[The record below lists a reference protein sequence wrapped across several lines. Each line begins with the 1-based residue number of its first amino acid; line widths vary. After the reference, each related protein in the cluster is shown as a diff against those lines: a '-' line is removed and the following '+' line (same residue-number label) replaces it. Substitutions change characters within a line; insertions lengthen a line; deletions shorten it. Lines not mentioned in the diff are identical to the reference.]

1 MRLAALDLLAFG
13 HFSGE
18 TLRFADKTGAINIVY
33 GDNEAGKSTSLRAI
47 SGFLFGIPVR
57 TTDDFAHQKPTL
69 RIGAQVISRDDQTVH
84 LVRRK
89 GAKGTL
95 RDANDNPTDE
105 DVLARMLGGLDRDL
119 FEQMFALS
127 RDALVSGGNDLLN
140 GSGSLGEALFG
151 ASLGLAGINEILHAL
166 ENEAAALFKPG
177 GSNPTL
183 NASVRELEELRRTVR
198 YLELRPADFIS
209 HQTALET
216 AQFQRTTVDGDLR
229 RLHAEVARLER
240 NRQLLPLAALRAQ
253 LQTQT
258 EQLGKV
264 VVLSTTARE
273 ERLTAVR
280 DRDRADTDM
289 VFAQDRIDALEAQL
303 QPLRPNDALLE
314 RADEIR
320 ELHQDIGA
328 HRKAARDLPGLR
340 TQRRNALDEAA
351 ALLSQTHPTHS
362 VEDIDDLR
370 LTVALRTSI
379 TSLSEGFVRVDQAK
393 RGADQRLTETRA
405 KLTRARAEQA
415 ALPTVG
421 DVSALAASLASA
433 RRAGDIESSIA
444 EQEAEHC
451 AADAQLRA
459 DLTGLSLF
467 SGSIEELEHLPV
479 PSLATL
485 SRVED
490 AYEELASQQQGFD
503 STKIRL
509 DAAAAK
515 ARERLTTLELTG
527 VVPTEA
533 DLVAAR
539 SHRQRGWG
547 LVRQSLDSE
556 TPVDDVDAF
565 AEEKPLADAFET
577 SMAAA
582 DEVADR
588 LRREADRVA
597 ARAELDAA
605 VESCDRELEELRTQL
620 AGVAARRIQLDE
632 EWAAIWQPTAITPLP
647 PAEMRDWLQSR
658 AALASEAASQREARG
673 KLDGKIAVATR
684 HRESLAHE
692 LLGIGAATGK
702 PQTLAELV
710 ALAEDA
716 VEENRSKIAI
726 ATKAREAVSA
736 LEDDERLAAQAFDN
750 ASTERSAWADD
761 WASAV
766 AQLSLDP
773 SLKPDQVRA
782 VVGALTDVFAKLD
795 LAASFQNRI
804 DAINRDTTA
813 FAGAATAL
821 AQTVAPELQDLAP
834 EQIVL
839 DLHRLL
845 NSSQTEAAQAG
856 ELHKQLDEVSEL
868 LRQAEDRRA
877 ASEAELQRLM
887 KAANCSSLE
896 ALESAEEQSATAV
909 DLRDRLKTVDERMT
923 EIGTAPAAE
932 LAAEVAGL
940 ELEQLETDIVER
952 AALIEE
958 FAEHRRELDETVGQE
973 RALLAEMSRGEGAAD
988 AAAAVEAAKVDVR
1001 EQAEQ
1006 YARLRLAIAILRR
1019 EIEKF
1024 REESHGPLLA
1034 RASYIFAKLTCD
1046 GYSGF
1051 TTGFDDRGNVILLG
1065 RRTRGAEI
1073 TVEQM
1078 SEGTRDQLYLA
1089 LRLATIEQQV
1099 ERSEPLPLIVDDL
1112 FVNFDDQRAAAGFE
1126 VLAEIAQKTQVIFF
1140 THHRHLVDLA
1150 ETTLKPDQW
1159 ALQELG
1165 TANAGRHI
1173 QAA

>member
-1 MRLAALDLLAFG
+1 MRLATLELLAFG
-13 HFSGE
+13 HFTDE
-18 TLRFADKTGAINIVY
+18 TLRFADSTGAINIVY
-33 GDNEAGKSTSLRAI
+33 GDNEAGKSTSLRAV

-69 RIGAQVISRDDQTVH
+69 RIGAQVISHDDQTIR

-95 RDANDNPTDE
+95 RDANDNVIDE
-105 DVLARMLGGLDRDL
+105 DVVARMLGGLDRDL

-127 RDALVSGGNDLLN
+127 RDALVSGGADLLN

-183 NASVRELEELRRTVR
+183 NASLRELGELRRTVR
-198 YLELRPADFIS
+198 DLELRPADYIS
-209 HQTALET
+209 HQTALEA
-216 AQFQRTTVDGDLR
+216 AQSQRKAVDGDLR
-229 RLHAEVARLER
+229 RLEAEVARLER
-240 NRQLLPLAALRAQ
+240 NRQLLPLAALRAE

-264 VVLSTTARE
+264 IVLSTTARE
-273 ERLTAVR
+273 ERLMAVR
-280 DRDRADTDM
+280 DQDRADTDI
-289 VFAQDRIDALEAQL
+289 VVAQDRIKALTAQL
-303 QPLRPNDALLE
+303 EPLQPNDALLE

-328 HRKAARDLPGLR
+328 HQKAARDLPGLR
-340 TQRRNALDEAA
+340 AQRRNALDEAA
-351 ALLSQTHPTHS
+351 ALLAQTHPARS
-362 VEDIDDLR
+362 IEDIDELR

-379 TSLSEGFVRVDQAK
+379 TSLSDDFVRVDQAR

-405 KLTRARAEQA
+405 KLARARAEHA
-415 ALPTVG
+415 ALPAVA

-433 RRAGDIESSIA
+433 RRIGDIDSSIA
-444 EQEAEHC
+444 EEEAEHR
-451 AADAQLRA
+451 AAEAQLRV
-459 DLTGLSLF
+459 DLAGLSLF
-467 SGSIEELEHLPV
+467 GGSIDELEQLPV
-479 PSLATL
+479 PSGATL
-485 SRVED
+485 SRVAD
-490 AYEELASQQQGFD
+490 AYAELASQQQESA
-503 STKIRL
+503 STKLRL
-509 DAAAAK
+509 EAAAAK
-515 ARERLTTLELTG
+515 ARERLKTLELTG
-527 VVPTEA
+527 VIPTEA

-539 SHRQRGWG
+539 THRQHGWG
-547 LVRQSLDSE
+547 LVRKSLEGEAPAD
-556 TPVDDVDAF
+556 VDDF
-565 AEEKPLADAFET
+565 AEEQPLVDAFET
-577 SMAAA
+577 SVAAA

-597 ARAELDAA
+597 GRAELDAA
-605 VESCDRELEELRTQL
+605 VESCDRELEELLTQTAALVAQRT
-620 AGVAARRIQLDE
+620 QLDE
-632 EWAAIWQPTAITPLP
+632 EWVAIWRPSGVTPLP
-647 PAEMRDWLQSR
+647 PTEMRGWLQSH
-658 AALASEAASQREARG
+658 ADLVSEAASQREARG
-673 KLDGKIAVATR
+673 KIDGKIAVATR
-684 HRESLAHE
+684 HRESLVRE
-692 LLGIGAATGK
+692 LQGIGAGTDK

-716 VEENRSKIAI
+716 VEDNRNRIAI
-726 ATKAREAVSA
+726 ATKARDAVSA
-736 LEDDERLAAQAFDN
+736 LEDEERLATQAAEA
-750 ASTERSAWADD
+750 ASTERNAWADN

-773 SLKPDQVRA
+773 SLTPDQLRA
-782 VVGALTDVFAKLD
+782 VVDALTDAFAKLD

-804 DAINRDTTA
+804 DAIDRDATS
-813 FAGAATAL
+813 FATAATAL
-821 AQTVAPELQDLAP
+821 AQTVAPQLQELAP

-845 NSSQTEAAQAG
+845 NLSQTEAAQAG
-856 ELHKQLDEVSEL
+856 ELHKQLDELSES
-868 LRQAEDRRA
+868 LRLAEDRRLA
-877 ASEAELQRLM
+877 AEAELQRLM
-887 KAANCSSLE
+887 KAASCSSLE
-896 ALESAEEQSATAV
+896 TLEAAEEQSATAV
-909 DLRDRLKTVDERMT
+909 DLRERLKTVDERMT
-923 EIGTAPAAE
+923 EIGAAPAAT
-932 LAAEVAGL
+932 LAVEVAGL
-940 ELEQLETDIVER
+940 ELEKLQADIEER
-952 AALIEE
+952 AALSEDLTE
-958 FAEHRRELDETVGQE
+958 QRRELDETVGQE
-973 RALLAEMSRGEGAAD
+973 RTLLAEMSRGEGAAD

-1006 YARLRLAIAILRR
+1006 YARLRLAVAILRR
-1019 EIEKF
+1019 EIDKF

-1034 RASYIFAKLTCD
+1034 RASYFFAKLTCD

-1065 RRTRGAEI
+1065 RRSNGAEI

-1112 FVNFDDQRAAAGFE
+1112 FVNFDDRRAAAGFE

-1150 ETTLKPDQW
+1150 QATLKPDQW

-1165 TANAGRHI
+1165 TENAGRHI